1 MKTGLSTLASFLRGT
16 WATHSE
22 WFMREWKYLLVSL
35 GIAIVV
41 FFLVQGEVIHETTLR
56 IPVRMADYSEG
67 LRRRDAPIDIEATP
81 SEREVNVSFRGDS
94 GELAALGSGASIE
107 ILVPY
112 PSQRKLDDALAG
124 DGMVEVALRRGFV
137 HGARARE
144 ARPVRFE
151 PPSVSIMIDESAE
164 APFKVEATLTG
175 TPATNHVVDARRD
188 LQFVNEAM
196 VRGPKSRIKSLG
208 EAGVVLRT
216 DPIDLEGRAQNF
228 ETRVKIRP
236 PVDVPEAKIDPPEV
250 TVKVTVSETADSQ
263 SMIGEISNVPVR
275 VTQETG
281 GLWASWDA
289 EPSFVTL
296 RVRGN
301 TNSIDMI
308 RSKQSRLFTVV
319 HAEDGDDSGSEH
331 RVWTFLP
338 EEFRDTVQIV
348 SVIPQSVRLRRIV
361 REETPATPAAGPSG
375 ASAGAATGPDARQPV
390 EQPDEQPGEQPV
402 EPPAG
407 QNPSAE

>member
-1 MKTGLSTLASFLRGT
+1 MKTGLSSLASFLRGA
-16 WATHSE
+16 WAIHSE

-35 GIAIVV
+35 GIAMVV

-56 IPVRMADYSEG
+56 IPVRMADHTEG
-67 LRRRDAPIDIEATP
+67 LRRRGKPDGIDATP
-81 SEREVNVSFRGDS
+81 LEREVNVSFRGDS

-124 DGMVEVALRRGFV
+124 DGKVEVALRRGFV
-137 HGARARE
+137 RGASASE
-144 ARPVRFE
+144 ARPVRFD
-151 PPSVSIMIDESAE
+151 PPTVSVMIDESDKAR
-164 APFKVEATLTG
+164 FKVEVALTG

-188 LQFVNEAM
+188 LQYDNEAE
-196 VRGPKSRIKSLG
+196 VRGPKSRINKLA
-208 EAGVVLRT
+208 EMGVVLRT
-216 DPIDLEGRAQNF
+216 DPIDLEGRAQGFN
-228 ETRVKIRP
+228 TRVKIHP
-236 PVDVPEAKIDPPEV
+236 PADLPGAEV
-250 TVKVTVSETADSQ
+250 IPDEVKVMVTVSETADSQ

-281 GLWASWDA
+281 GLGASWGA

-390 EQPDEQPGEQPV
+390 EQPGEQPV